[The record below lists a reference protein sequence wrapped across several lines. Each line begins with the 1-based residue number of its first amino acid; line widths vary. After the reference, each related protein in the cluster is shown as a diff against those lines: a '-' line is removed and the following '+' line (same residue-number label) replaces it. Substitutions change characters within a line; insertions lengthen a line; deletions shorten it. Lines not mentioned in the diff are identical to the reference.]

1 MADQVPSATKE
12 MHKWTVEQTKGLIA
26 FRVKNQVAFTKKKFA
41 SKQLWEVAVKQLGL
55 EGRVTGQQAS
65 KKWENLKMKY
75 RKLRGPTTGSG
86 TDEGEETAATWRYF
100 EEMHAALGGKPAIDP
115 PVLVYPKKDPV
126 PMLMAM
132 IEPQFTSGNKDA
144 GGGTASSTSAAT
156 SSSSSTTSAATSS
169 SSSTTSAATTS
180 SSSTSAA
187 TTSSSSTTPAAAP
200 PCKRAR
206 SNADVML
213 EFLKAEAAKEQRRYE
228 QSEANTNRFL
238 SLFEKLVDKI
248 VAPEQ

>member
-1 MADQVPSATKE
+1 MSG
-12 MHKWTVEQTKGLIA
+12 TVEQTKGLIA
-26 FRVKNQVAFTKKKFA
+26 FRVKNQEAFTKKKLA
-41 SKQLWEVAVKQLGL
+41 SSCGMKQLGL

-115 PVLVYPKKDPV
+115 SVLVYPKKDPV
-126 PMLMAM
+126 QMLMAM
-132 IEPQFTSGNKDA
+132 VEPQFTSGNEDA
-144 GGGTASSTSAAT
+144 GAAAAASST
-156 SSSSSTTSAATSS
+156 STTSAAASS
-169 SSSTTSAATTS
+169 TSTTSAA
-180 SSSTSAA
+180 A
-187 TTSSSSTTPAAAP
+187 SSSSTTPAGAP

-206 SNADVML
+206 SNADMML
-213 EFLKAEAAKEQRRYE
+213 EFLKAEAAKEQRRHE
-228 QSEANTNRFL
+228 QSEAKTNRFL

>member
-1 MADQVPSATKE
+1 MSG
-12 MHKWTVEQTKGLIA
+12 TVEQTKGLIA
-26 FRVKNQVAFTKKKFA
+26 FRVKNQEAFTKKKFA

-132 IEPQFTSGNKDA
+132 VEPQFTSGNEDA
-144 GGGTASSTSAAT
+144 GGGTASSTS
-156 SSSSSTTSAATSS
+156 TTSAATTS

-180 SSSTSAA
+180 SSSTTSPA
-187 TTSSSSTTPAAAP
+187 TTSSSSTTSAAASSSFSTTPAAAP

-206 SNADVML
+206 SNADMML

-228 QSEANTNRFL
+228 ESEAKTNRFL

>member
-1 MADQVPSATKE
+1 MSG
-12 MHKWTVEQTKGLIA
+12 TVEQTKGLIA
-26 FRVKNQVAFTKKKFA
+26 FRVKNQVAFTKK
-41 SKQLWEVAVKQLGL
+41 SSPPSSCGMKQLGL

-132 IEPQFTSGNKDA
+132 VEPQFTSGNKDA
-144 GGGTASSTSAAT
+144 GGGTASSTS
-156 SSSSSTTSAATSS
+156 STSAATSS
-169 SSSTTSAATTS
+169 T
-180 SSSTSAA
+180 
-187 TTSSSSTTPAAAP
+187 SSTTPAAAP
-200 PCKRAR
+200 PCKHAR